1 MEVLAIGLLGLAGK
15 YISDRFN
22 NDDIESDDEDDMIHI
37 SSSTSNGFDQ
47 KRRVLE
53 TMDSIVEEKKNLSND
68 PYNKNIIPQLFNKRV
83 YDSDTE
89 NKYLSPISG
98 PKYTNT
104 IGDSMLDLY
113 RNDTNLMDGPINKL
127 TTLDEQF
134 SSQPIKYTKP
144 VPINMGKLTIPDNW
158 TPYNKTDDDM
168 TYKIFNKDELI
179 HNNMQPFF
187 KDKGLLIT
195 EENSRNMEQKL
206 DIYTGSSRFYF
217 SKKEQPNIIENF
229 EEGFSTVSQPNM
241 MSSYTRGTPV
251 QVDLVQDRYFSGKE
265 KRNDKPFDD
274 IKVTPGLN
282 ISANQDGK
290 VGFHDPY
297 QPPNKTIDDL
307 RRWDNP
313 QRSETLPI
321 TKGSVGQEKG
331 AIIGT
336 VVNKKPVTYGELHVD
351 YTVMPTS
358 STVTGPTDSG
368 NFNFDKS
375 HRGEEELVE
384 QGVAGPGNF
393 ESGVS
398 IDNFGK
404 VKDPFKIQ
412 LESEIAGFGNSVSIP
427 NNDIS
432 SYNNYVT
439 QRSTANSL
447 YTGGIISG
455 NGGDVS
461 QYQPT
466 ATQRINQNANFTGSM
481 GGSGVTNMSLF
492 QSTPT
497 QRLTQNAN
505 FTGSMGGSGVTNMSL
520 FQSTPTQRLT
530 QNANFTGSM
539 GGSGVTNMSL
549 FQSTPTQRLTQNANF
564 TGSMGG
570 SGTGEM
576 SLFQSTP
583 TQRLTQNTNFTG
595 SMGGSGVGEMSLF
608 QPTATIRAVTN
619 ESFTGSMGGSGA
631 GEISKYQ
638 NTPTNR
644 IISNNLM
651 GLPVAQVAGNGYT
664 STVTNPMATMRINS
678 TPMTGVMGLE
688 NMGGYISETVTP
700 MTTLRQNMNTS
711 SLGGLSTY
719 NGVGQYASDSA
730 ERNMK
735 IRDVKESL
743 LSRNTPTPV
752 NAFQPPNPKQYD
764 NMNLKNYPSTMLSTT
779 GFLPTTDYL
788 PFKINLKDIQIP
800 STYPA
805 FNPKDMVYD
814 NPYINNLLYKADPGF
829 NFTSNLE
836 NKFNQISQ
844 DQIDNNIN
852 NFPIDVNINNNQF

>member
-15 YISDRFN
+15 YINDRFN
-22 NDDIESDDEDDMIHI
+22 TDHEEPEIESEIESDDEII
-37 SSSTSNGFDQ
+37 SISTPRNGFDQ
-47 KRRVLE
+47 KKRVLE
-53 TMDSIVEEKKNLSND
+53 TMNSVVEEKKNLSND
-68 PYNKNIIPQLFNKRV
+68 PNNNNIIPQLYNKRV
-83 YDSDTE
+83 YNLDTE
-89 NKYLSPISG
+89 NRYISPISG
-98 PKYTNT
+98 PKYKNT
-104 IGDSMLDLY
+104 IGDSMLDKY
-113 RNDTNLMDGPINKL
+113 SNDQNLMEGPVSKL

-134 SSQPIKYTKP
+134 SSQPIKFNKP
-144 VPINMGKLTIPDNW
+144 VPQNMGKLTIPDNW
-158 TPYNKTDDDM
+158 TPYNNKDDDM

-195 EENSRNMEQKL
+195 QENSRNMEQTL

-217 SKKEQPNIIENF
+217 AKKEQPNIIENF
-229 EEGFSTVSQPNM
+229 EEGFSTVSQPIM

-251 QVDLVQDRYFSGKE
+251 QTDLLQDRYFSGKE

-282 ISANQDGK
+282 IAANQDGK

-297 QPPNKTIDDL
+297 QPPNRTIDDL

-313 QRSETLPI
+313 QISYTQPT
-321 TKGSVGQEKG
+321 TKGAVGQAKS
-331 AIIGT
+331 AIIGD
-336 VVNKKPVTYGELHVD
+336 VVNKKPVTYGVLEKD
-351 YTVMPTS
+351 YTVLPTS
-358 STVTGPTDSG
+358 STVTGPTDMG

-375 HRGEEELVE
+375 RRGEEELVE

-412 LESEIAGFGNSVSIP
+412 LATEISGIGNAVSTP

-455 NGGDVS
+455 SVGEVS
-461 QYQPT
+461 DYQPMM
-466 ATQRINQNANFTGSM
+466 TQRLNQNANFTGGMGGSSVPEMSIFQATPTQRLNQNANFTGSM
-481 GGSGVTNMSLF
+481 GGSSVPEMSVF
-492 QSTPT
+492 QATPTQRLNQNANFTGSMGGSSVPEMSVFQATPT

-505 FTGSMGGSGVTNMSL
+505 FTGSMGGSSVPEMSV
-520 FQSTPTQRLT
+520 FQATPTQRLT

-539 GGSGVTNMSL
+539 GNNNGGNVEISN
-549 FQSTPTQRLTQNANF
+549 FQATP
-564 TGSMGG
+564 
-570 SGTGEM
+570 
-576 SLFQSTP
+576 
-583 TQRLTQNTNFTG
+583 
-595 SMGGSGVGEMSLF
+595 
-608 QPTATIRAVTN
+608 TIRAVTN
-619 ESFTGSMGGSGA
+619 ENYTGIVGNSNGGV

-644 IISNNLM
+644 IISNSLI
-651 GLPVAQVAGNGYT
+651 GLPVSAIGGNGYT
-664 STVTNPMATMRINS
+664 STVTNPMATQRINS
-678 TPMTGVMGLE
+678 TPMVGVMGLE
-688 NMGGYISETVTP
+688 SMGGYIAETVTP

-711 SLGGLSTY
+711 SLGGIGSF

-730 ERNMK
+730 ERNMF
-735 IRDVKESL
+735 IRDTKESL
-743 LSRNTPTPV
+743 LARNTPTPV
-752 NAFQPPNPKQYD
+752 NAFQPPDLKQYD
-764 NMNLKNYPSTMLSTT
+764 SMQLKNFPSTMLSTT

-805 FNPKDMVYD
+805 FNPQDMVYD
-814 NPYINNLLYKADPGF
+814 NPYINNIMYKADSTF
-829 NFTSNLE
+829 NFTPGIE
-836 NKFNQISQ
+836 NNFNQFSQ
-844 DQIDNNIN
+844 DQMKNK
-852 NFPIDVNINNNQF
+852 F